1 MYLEVFGAKIKV
13 ISVTEHHISKDDIK
27 TVKSVYSKVK
37 ARKNWLSYDIL
48 KIYTA
53 FSSFFNIFL
62 AQIHLVQY

>member
-37 ARKNWLSYDIL
+37 ARKN
-48 KIYTA
+48 
-53 FSSFFNIFL
+53 
-62 AQIHLVQY
+62 